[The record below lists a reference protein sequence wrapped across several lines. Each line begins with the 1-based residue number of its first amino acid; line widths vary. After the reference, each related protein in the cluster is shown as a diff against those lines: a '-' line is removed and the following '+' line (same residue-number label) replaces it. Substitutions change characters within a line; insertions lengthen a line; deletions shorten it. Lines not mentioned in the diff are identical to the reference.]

1 MTEQQIK
8 MQEKPPKPKTK
19 FQTFTEYILI
29 IAGTILLSIG
39 VYFFKIPNGFS
50 TGGVSGISTILGKLI
65 PIISSATWLGL
76 INVSL
81 LVISLFVLG
90 KMNSF
95 RTVFCSLLFS
105 GITYIFERIFP
116 LTEPMTDQPLLELV
130 YAMLLTSVG
139 SAIIFNCNASSGGTD
154 IIALIFKKYTKLDVG
169 KSLLITD
176 FFIAASS
183 FYAFGIKAGLFSMLG
198 LFAKAFLVDSI
209 IENINSFKYFIV
221 ITEKEKESVEV
232 VDWGLDML
240 ETMGLEIITYIN
252 TDRVCAKEMVLIP
265 GQTCAEHWHVPTNG
279 IPGKEETFRC
289 RYGQVY
295 LYVEGEKN
303 VDEIK
308 ATLPKSVV
316 SVFHEVILNPGDQY
330 TIMPGVKH
338 WFQGGPDGAV
348 ISEFS
353 TKSTDETDQFTDKNL
368 IRSGSLEE

>member
-1 MTEQQIK
+1 MTEQQIQT
-8 MQEKPPKPKTK
+8 QEKPPKPKTK
-19 FQTFTEYILI
+19 FRIFTEYILI

-105 GITYIFERIFP
+105 GITYIFERVFP

-169 KSLLITD
+169 KSLLVTD

-183 FYAFGIKAGLFSMLG
+183 FYAFGIKAGLFSILG

-221 ITEKEKESVEV
+221 ITEKEKEINDYILRELHHGSTVTDAIGSYTHTDKKMIHTVCKRIEAIRLRRTIKQIDPHSFV
-232 VDWGLDML
+232 II
-240 ETMGLEIITYIN
+240 TTSSEIIG
-252 TDRVCAKEMVLIP
+252 R
-265 GQTCAEHWHVPTNG
+265 G
-279 IPGKEETFRC
+279 FR
-289 RYGQVY
+289 
-295 LYVEGEKN
+295 
-303 VDEIK
+303 
-308 ATLPKSVV
+308 SV
-316 SVFHEVILNPGDQY
+316 
-330 TIMPGVKH
+330 
-338 WFQGGPDGAV
+338 
-348 ISEFS
+348 
-353 TKSTDETDQFTDKNL
+353 
-368 IRSGSLEE
+368 